1 MSGFI
6 SPTSFMTASSPAST
20 RLTKDDGSLTKSK
33 PTPQTPEEKFLAYA
47 KMTPAEKLRDAILKS
62 IGVTEEEL
70 KNMSPKEREAIENK
84 IKEKIKE
91 AAENQTDKKT
101 GFITDISA

>member
-6 SPTSFMTASSPAST
+6 SPTSFMTAPSPAST

-33 PTPQTPEEKFLAYA
+33 TAPQTAEEKFLAYA
-47 KMTPAEKLRDAILKS
+47 KMTPAEKIRDALLKS
-62 IGVTEEEL
+62 VGVTEDDL

-84 IKEKIKE
+84 IKEKIKQ
-91 AAENQTDKKT
+91 AAESQADKKP